1 MSTKNLVHES
11 RNLYYKIFR
20 LVELGL
26 LELESARSEKT
37 RTAFIHAHA
46 RFRRRQRKHL
56 AFSANAG
63 HHWN

>member
-1 MSTKNLVHES
+1 MKTKLLVHEA

-20 LVELGL
+20 KMELGL
-26 LELESARSEKT
+26 LELESARSQKI

-46 RFRRRQRKHL
+46 RFRRRQRNQL
-56 AFSANAG
+56 AVNAG